1 MCVVRSVISPK
12 AVVLTLYALL
22 GQAPTPSATNSTKI
36 DQAPT
41 PSATNSTEIVSYS
54 DGGFFVPS
62 SPSNE
67 IVFARDVEAE
77 WNETVL
83 KTHNSHRS
91 RAGLPEFQW
100 NEALAGVARDWLQ
113 SDTMSLH
120 CDQSTIAHSPKDF
133 RTKHPASPYYYLGE
147 TAVSKELPAQE
158 VWNAVQLAQEAIGR
172 WGEPMVRNVSYGR
185 WGSACTVGN
194 VRSGVAE
201 GFFQSLWAET
211 REVGCEAALCGV
223 KGWGDHTSWKT
234 FLLVCEYGPGG
245 NVIGELPFSPTTA
258 TILGLSSSP
267 CDGQLTDSEWLH
279 WERSDGLNY
288 PLPAGRGAISS
299 SAFGFLGSVR
309 IMSLFVLIVNA
320 AM

>member
-1 MCVVRSVISPK
+1 MCVLRFVISPK
-12 AVVLTLYALL
+12 SVVLTLYALL
-22 GQAPTPSATNSTKI
+22 G
-36 DQAPT
+36 QAPT

-100 NEALAGVARDWLQ
+100 NEALAGIARDWLQ

-120 CDQSTIAHSPKDF
+120 CDKSTIAHSAKDF
-133 RTKHPASPYYYLGE
+133 RTKHPASPFYYLGE

-158 VWNAVQLAQEAIGR
+158 VWNAAQLAQEAIGR
-172 WGEPMVRNVSYGR
+172 WGEPMVRNVTYGR
-185 WGSACTVGN
+185 WGSACTAGAEEWQRVE
-194 VRSGVAE
+194 AE
-201 GFFQSLWAET
+201 GFFQRLWAET

-223 KGWGDHTSWKT
+223 KGW
-234 FLLVCEYGPGG
+234 
-245 NVIGELPFSPTTA
+245 
-258 TILGLSSSP
+258 
-267 CDGQLTDSEWLH
+267 
-279 WERSDGLNY
+279 
-288 PLPAGRGAISS
+288 
-299 SAFGFLGSVR
+299 
-309 IMSLFVLIVNA
+309 
-320 AM
+320 